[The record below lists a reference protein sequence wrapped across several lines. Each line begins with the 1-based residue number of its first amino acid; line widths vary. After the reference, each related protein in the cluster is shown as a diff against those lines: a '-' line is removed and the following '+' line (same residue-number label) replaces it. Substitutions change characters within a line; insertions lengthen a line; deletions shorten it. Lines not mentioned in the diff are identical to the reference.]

1 MFCNKYSDRRRKR
14 SQRYSEKDYVEAIS
28 ENDAD
33 FDSDDEI
40 VGEVVYDE
48 EYLRQ
53 RKQKKI
59 SSSSEGDEEYSWE
72 GENAEEEEEEAE
84 DSLSISE
91 DSDDSSHLRKF
102 SARSMHGTKKLRSV
116 DDHQASPRRS
126 RRSTRPRI
134 NYRQYEIS
142 ESEADSTKLEK
153 SNASDMRSDPNS
165 DPELSIPSRDSRDED
180 GIEMKDFNPNHN
192 PNPNSNPKPPKNPDI
207 VTAVEEAPKKQL
219 MEQNNSNPIQEGS
232 QQRRFLDLNELAGFD
247 DGSSPPSIQGDG
259 GNNF

>member
-1 MFCNKYSDRRRKR
+1 MLYNKCSDRRRKR
-14 SQRYSEKDYVEAIS
+14 PQRYSEKDYVEAIS

-53 RKQKKI
+53 RKQRKI

-91 DSDDSSHLRKF
+91 DSDDSRHLKKF
-102 SARSMHGTKKLRSV
+102 PTRSRRGTKKLRSV

-153 SNASDMRSDPNS
+153 SNASDMRSDPSS
-165 DPELSIPSRDSRDED
+165 DPELSIPSHDSRDED
-180 GIEMKDFNPNHN
+180 GIEMKDFNSNPN
-192 PNPNSNPKPPKNPDI
+192 PNPNSNLPQNPDI
-207 VTAVEEAPKKQL
+207 DVEEPPNKQL

-247 DGSSPPSIQGDG
+247 DGPSPPPIQGDG